1 MAKTRG
7 GMAGEPDLKAWAM
20 ERLAQHSARIT
31 QDPQTNS
38 IAALAHDLFT
48 RLGTGELR
56 VDALGDLAVEL
67 HADTLAERMEDFH
80 AAHENLTEETAWAAT
95 EAHLMALSEGPFEA
109 YEAVVS
115 RLAGGIVFT
124 AHPTFAMP
132 PDLWRAAVSHGA
144 AASATTRRDLE
155 TATRNLPGSSRP
167 AISLASEHAEAQAA
181 IAMAQGAV
189 RELRTRILAIAKRAW
204 PDRWLGL
211 VPRML
216 TVASW
221 VGYDLDGR
229 TDIHWSRSIAFRLSE
244 KAAALTGWSGQL
256 SDLAG
261 RMPTAEGGDARLLA
275 ARLAAAARRCE
286 TEAGLFGSG
295 LETEEALVAAANA
308 LTAAGG
314 DRMVSPQALAA
325 EIRALAAAAGTGDA
339 ALPLAVLAAE
349 IAATGFGTAHIHLRL
364 NAAQIRTVIR
374 RDLGLETE
382 DRELGRVALAELAD
396 RVMQSAPRATNFAD
410 LFLEQSIARRQFMMC
425 AQILKHI
432 DADSPIRFL
441 IAESENP
448 ATLMGALYLARQ
460 YGVGHALD
468 LSPLFETPEALERG
482 GRFVERL
489 LDEPAFAGYVRG
501 RGRLSVQLGFS
512 DSGRFIGQIPAQM
525 AIERIHSLIGRAL
538 AERDIKADLL
548 VFNTHGESMGR
559 GACPGS
565 LSERFNHLLTPWVR
579 GQFARLGVPFA
590 HEVSFQGG
598 DGFLHFARPDIA
610 RATVAGFCEHLF
622 LPFPDETDSFY
633 TRRDFTWDI
642 YRAMRAWHERFFE
655 NTDYHRLL
663 SAFTPQFLLKAGSR
677 QARRQAPAGDGV
689 PSPRALRAIPQNAML
704 HQLAMPL
711 NTVSGLGSS
720 VNQETERFL
729 AIAATS
735 PRLRG
740 LLTLA
745 IRARMVTSLPV
756 LRAYARAFDPGYWT
770 ALGKRA
776 GDLPVRAAAHQRLGR
791 YFGTY
796 VTWNAIH
803 RLANL
808 LEIDLMR
815 LDRIM
820 AQIEGVP
827 SADARHQK
835 RLGLHTL
842 HAIRIALMMHAFSL
856 VAQVPVFSDRHD
868 VSRTDLLRLVAAWNL
883 DEIIDR
889 LCTVFPLS
897 PGNSCIADDL
907 AEPGYTTCDEGLG
920 YDAIHEKIVRPLM
933 DIAKLNETLTLAI
946 SHAYGAYG

>member
-1 MAKTRG
+1 MAKTQG
-7 GMAGEPDLKAWAM
+7 GKAGEPDLKAWAM

-48 RLGTGELR
+48 RLGSGELS
-56 VDALGDLAVEL
+56 VETLGGLAVGL

-80 AAHENLTEETAWAAT
+80 AAHENLTETTAWAAT
-95 EAHLMALSEGPFEA
+95 EAHLKALSEGPFEA
-109 YEAVVS
+109 YEAAVS
-115 RLAGGIVFT
+115 RIAGGIVFT

-132 PDLWRAAVSHGA
+132 PDLWRAAVNHGA
-144 AASATTRRDLE
+144 FASAKTRADVE
-155 TATRNLPGSSRP
+155 AVTRKLPKAERP
-167 AISLASEHAEAQAA
+167 GISLAGEHEDAQGA
-181 IAMAQGAV
+181 IAMAQGAA
-189 RELRTRILAIAKRAW
+189 REMRTRILAIAQTAW
-204 PDRWLGL
+204 PDRWHTL
-211 VPRML
+211 VPRVL
-216 TVASW
+216 TIASW

-229 TDIHWSRSIAFRLSE
+229 TDIHWSQSIAFRLSE
-244 KAAALTGWSGQL
+244 KADALSAWGGHL
-256 SDLAG
+256 SDLAAQMSKTG
-261 RMPTAEGGDARLLA
+261 AQGAILLA
-275 ARLAAAARRCE
+275 ARLAAAADRCKRN
-286 TEAGLFGSG
+286 AGMFGK
-295 LETEEALVAAANA
+295 LETESALVAAANA
-308 LTAAGG
+308 LTTEDT
-314 DRMVSPQALAA
+314 DRMVSPNALAN
-325 EIRALAAAAGTGDA
+325 EIRGLAEAETGEGALG
-339 ALPLAVLAAE
+339 LAVLAAE
-349 IAATGFGTAHIHLRL
+349 VETTGFGTAHIHLRL

-382 DRELGRVALAELAD
+382 DRELGRVALAQLAE
-396 RVMQSAPRATNFAD
+396 RVTQSEPRATNFAD

-425 AQILKHI
+425 AQILKHV

-489 LDEPAFAGYVRG
+489 LDEPAFADYVRE

-559 GACPGS
+559 GAYPGS
-565 LSERFNHLLTPWVR
+565 LAERFDHLLTPWVR
-579 GQFARLGVPFA
+579 GQFARLGVPCI

-610 RATVAGFCEHLF
+610 RATLAGFCEHLF
-622 LPFPDETDSFY
+622 APPPPDEDSFY
-633 TRRDFTWDI
+633 SRRDFTWDI

-663 SAFTPQFLLKAGSR
+663 SGFAPQFLLKAGSR
-677 QARRQAPAGDGV
+677 QSRRQGNAGDGV

-704 HQLAMPL
+704 HQLAIPL

-735 PRLRG
+735 SRLRH

-745 IRARMVTSLPV
+745 IRARMVTSLPAM
-756 LRAYARAFDPGYWT
+756 RAYARAFDPGYWT
-770 ALGKRA
+770 SLGKYA
-776 GDLPVRAAAHQRLGR
+776 GDTPGRSAAHQRLGR
-791 YFGTY
+791 YFGAY

-808 LEIDLMR
+808 LEVDLMR

-820 AQIEGVP
+820 AQIDGVP
-827 SADARHQK
+827 SAEARHQK

-842 HAIRIALMMHAFSL
+842 HAVRIALMMHAFSL

-868 VSRTDLLRLVAAWNL
+868 ISRTDLLRFAASWNL
-883 DEIIDR
+883 GEVIDR
-889 LCTVFPLS
+889 LCTVFPVS
-897 PGNSCIADDL
+897 PGNSCIADNLD
-907 AEPGYTTCDEGLG
+907 EPGFTTCDEGLG
-920 YDAIHEKIVRPLM
+920 YDAIHENIISPLS
-933 DIAKLNETLTLAI
+933 DIARLNETLTLAI